1 MSNEVATINGNSP
14 LLTPAV
20 ILPNVIEL
28 HAELPAAEPQP
39 EPKPVIPQVKVRVNF
54 KRSLGDL
61 VDIDVDLDQI
71 NYDVFAQI
79 TALQDS
85 NVPEIERVGQLMD
98 VLTPLCGKDM
108 RKVPTY
114 ISFEVLNQIV
124 AHFGGIMQAKN

>member
-1 MSNEVATINGNSP
+1 MSNEVATVNGHSP
-14 LLTPAV
+14 LLTPA
-20 ILPNVIEL
+20 LTPPVIEL
-28 HAELPAAEPQP
+28 VAEVLEPKP

-54 KRSLGDL
+54 KRSLGEEI
-61 VDIDVDLDQI
+61 DIDVDLDQI
-71 NYDVFAQI
+71 NFDVFAQI

-124 AHFGGIMQAKN
+124 AHFGGIMQVQAKN